1 MMHIQEAA
9 IYVFGTRADAEVAIG
24 KLSVAGIDVT
34 KLSLIGKGYHS
45 EEHPIGFYTMGDK
58 IKSWGAKGAFWGGIW
73 GLLIAPAVFVFP
85 GVGLVAMAGPIVA
98 MIASVLEGAVIVGG
112 LSALSAAMTVIG
124 VPKEKQIMYETALK
138 ADQYILIAHGTE
150 QDVARVKAELA
161 NIRIVSDYLQI

>member
-1 MMHIQEAA
+1 MMHIQEAT
-9 IYVFGTRADAEVAIG
+9 IYVFGTRADAEQAIG

-161 NIRIVSDYLQI
+161 NVRMVSDYLQI

>member
-1 MMHIQEAA
+1 MHIQEAA

-98 MIASVLEGAVIVGG
+98 MIASALEGAVIVGG
-112 LSALSAAMTVIG
+112 LSALGAAMTVIG